1 MDDGNEGDRAAPH
14 VLVAED
20 NPINAKVI
28 KAYLEARGYEY
39 DVVENGQ
46 KAIDAVSTRHYD
58 IVLMDIHMPVVDG
71 LMATTAIRAL
81 AGEAGKIPIVAVTAI
96 QLKADKTALDEV
108 GLNAWVSKP
117 IDREQLYA
125 VIERLVAASRLC
137 TCTASPQ

>member
-1 MDDGNEGDRAAPH
+1 MDVGKRGLRVVPH

-28 KAYLEARGYEY
+28 KAYLAARGYEFEI
-39 DVVENGQ
+39 VQNGQ
-46 KAIDAVSTRHYD
+46 EAIDAVATGDYD

-81 AGEAGKIPIVAVTAI
+81 AGRGGRIPIVAVTAV
-96 QLKADKTALDEV
+96 QLKADKSALRLA
-108 GLNAWVSKP
+108 GLDAWVAKP

-125 VIERLVAASRLC
+125 VIDRLVSVEVDYHAA
-137 TCTASPQ
+137 PQQ